1 MGRWKGTALGACLI
15 CLVSLATVGVVVH
28 AGPLDEPLEIP
39 DEPVE
44 WDVLPNGLIV
54 VEYDRTGDGTPD
66 YFTLHQITW
75 SGWTGMSLDDITT
88 QAQADGHWVFVAQED
103 HIRYV
108 YLTNA
113 VPLFFADNPQQ
124 DGRWTAVPVESR
136 EKSTAVN
143 VWICHVCKPE
153 MR

>member
-1 MGRWKGTALGACLI
+1 MGTFRRWNGAALGACAV
-15 CLVSLATVGVVVH
+15 CLVFLVVFVGLVH
-28 AGPLDEPLEIP
+28 TAHSEMPG
-39 DEPVE
+39 EPVE
-44 WDVLPNGLIV
+44 WNVLPNGLIV
-54 VEYDRTGDGTPD
+54 VEYDRTGDGMPD

>member
-1 MGRWKGTALGACLI
+1 MRTLGRWKRTALGACLVG
-15 CLVSLATVGVVVH
+15 LVFLAVFGAAVH
-28 AGPLDEPLEIP
+28 AKPSEIS
-39 DEPVE
+39 DEPVG

-88 QAQADGHWVFVAQED
+88 QAQADGHWVFIAQED

-108 YLTNA
+108 YLARA